1 MAKII
6 PVSFNQPRLPKSL
19 LRDGWW
25 LESPPFAVLPFA
37 KSPPR
42 PSARPKSKPGPKAP
56 HLTVVHCRK

>member
-6 PVSFNQPRLPKSL
+6 PVSFNRLRLPKSL

-25 LESPPFAVLPFA
+25 LESPPCAVLPFA
-37 KSPPR
+37 KSPPK
-42 PSARPKSKPGPKAP
+42 PSARRESKPGPKAP